1 MFHGERNHFFDL
13 LVPIN
18 FRKEINRL
26 DAQGHGQVIQLQQI
40 NPQGAVFYFGD
51 GAACGV
57 MPAGELQLVGEYV
70 LRPTVLVALSAD
82 QPPDEIPL
90 LHVPT
95 SQIIRLRRLT
105 VNAQCVPSCCLVG
118 E

>member
-18 FRKEINRL
+18 LREEINRT
-26 DAQGHGQVIQLQQI
+26 DAQGDGHVIQLQQI
-40 NPQGAVFYFGD
+40 NPQRAVFNFGD

-57 MPAGELQLVGEYV
+57 MPACELQFVGEYV

-95 SQIIRLRRLT
+95 SQIISLRRLI
-105 VNAQCVPSCCLVG
+105 VNA
-118 E
+118 

>member
-1 MFHGERNHFFDL
+1 VFRWERNHLFDL

-18 FRKEINRL
+18 FGNKIHRI

-40 NPQGAVFYFGD
+40 NPQGTVFNFGD
-51 GAACGV
+51 GAAGGV
-57 MPAGELQLVGEYV
+57 VPARKLQFVGEFV

-82 QPPDEIPL
+82 QPSYEIPP
-90 LHVPT
+90 LHFST
-95 SQIIRLRRLT
+95 AYFISLRRLT
-105 VNAQCVPSCCLVG
+105 VN

>member
-1 MFHGERNHFFDL
+1 VFHWERNHLFNL

-18 FRKEINRL
+18 FGKKIHRI

-40 NPQGAVFYFGD
+40 NSQGAVFNFGD
-51 GAACGV
+51 GTAGDV
-57 MPAGELQLVGEYV
+57 MPAHKLQFVGEFV

-82 QPPDEIPL
+82 QPPYEIPP
-90 LHVPT
+90 LHFST
-95 SQIIRLRRLT
+95 DYFISLRRLT
-105 VNAQCVPSCCLVG
+105 VS